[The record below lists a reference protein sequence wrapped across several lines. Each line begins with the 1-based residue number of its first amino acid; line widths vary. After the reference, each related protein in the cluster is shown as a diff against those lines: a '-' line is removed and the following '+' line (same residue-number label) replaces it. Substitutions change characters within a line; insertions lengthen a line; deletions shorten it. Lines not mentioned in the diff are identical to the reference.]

1 MTSIRTKW
9 QNMSPTVKASLA
21 YTVSSIINKCLSLIM
36 SPIFAHIL
44 TKEEFGQVTIYSSW
58 MGLITIFLTLNL
70 YAGSFQTA
78 MVKFEKERD
87 GYISS
92 VQGISLFLTV
102 LFLVIYLPF
111 RNTFNIVFDLPTG
124 IMLLMIA
131 NIFTD
136 YTWSLWSG
144 RQRFEFKYKAVVALS
159 LLNTFLSPLMALII
173 VFNVQEKGYGRITGF
188 AIFTIIVGIVFFF
201 LNIARGKSMFNKTFW
216 TYALT
221 FNIPLIAYY
230 LSQTIFNMSDRIM
243 IEHMIGMEAAAEYGV
258 AYNLALIL
266 TFVLNAINN
275 SYVPWFYGQLKEGK
289 NKENRSVTIAIALL
303 MSLLLVGVIWFAPE
317 LILIWGQKYVEA
329 TPVVLPVALSL
340 LLLFYSQLFINIE
353 FFFERKKELVW
364 ASIGSAIVNIV
375 LNFFLI
381 PKFGIVAAGYTTLAS
396 YVIFAF
402 CNYIAM
408 KKILKEK
415 KIEDNMYNY
424 KILILLFIVF
434 CIVGAVGPVLYG
446 ILWLRIAIAAA
457 VLAIMV
463 IKRKYFFDMYKNIKG
478 K

>member
-1 MTSIRTKW
+1 
-9 QNMSPTVKASLA
+9 
-21 YTVSSIINKCLSLIM
+21 M

>member
-1 MTSIRTKW
+1 
-9 QNMSPTVKASLA
+9 
-21 YTVSSIINKCLSLIM
+21 M

-243 IEHMIGMEAAAEYGV
+243 IEHMIGMEAAAEYGI

-463 IKRKYFFDMYKNIKG
+463 IKHKYFFDMYKNIKG
-478 K
+478 KK

>member
-1 MTSIRTKW
+1 
-9 QNMSPTVKASLA
+9 
-21 YTVSSIINKCLSLIM
+21 M

-243 IEHMIGMEAAAEYGV
+243 IEHMIGMEAAAEYGI

-478 K
+478 KK